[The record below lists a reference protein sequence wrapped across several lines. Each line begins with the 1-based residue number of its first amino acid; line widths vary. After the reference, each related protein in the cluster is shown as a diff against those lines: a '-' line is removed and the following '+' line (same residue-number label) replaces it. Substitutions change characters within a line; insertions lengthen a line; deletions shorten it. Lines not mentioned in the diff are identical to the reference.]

1 MIHNISGKDR
11 CYDTVFFDFDG
22 TIADSKEG
30 CVNAVRHMF
39 SSIGME
45 ENDEKRLLAFV
56 GPPVRHHL
64 MECYGF
70 DTEQAADAYAHFSA
84 YYRSKGLKECGLFP
98 GIEDALRIIKASGK
112 TLYIAT
118 SKQEYMAHH
127 LLGEF
132 GLAQY
137 FDEIFGADHENG
149 ISNKAQVLQN
159 AIKRLGSTPQNAVM
173 VGDRYHDIEG
183 AKTVGLDTIGVLYGY
198 GDEDELTKAG
208 SDYLADSIDD
218 LAQMLG
224 GTNK

>member
-1 MIHNISGKDR
+1 
-11 CYDTVFFDFDG
+11 
-22 TIADSKEG
+22 
-30 CVNAVRHMF
+30 
-39 SSIGME
+39 
-45 ENDEKRLLAFV
+45 
-56 GPPVRHHL
+56 
-64 MECYGF
+64 
-70 DTEQAADAYAHFSA
+70 
-84 YYRSKGLKECGLFP
+84 
-98 GIEDALRIIKASGK
+98 
-112 TLYIAT
+112 
-118 SKQEYMAHH
+118 MAHH

-208 SDYLADSIDD
+208 SDYLADNIDD

-224 GTNK
+224 GTN